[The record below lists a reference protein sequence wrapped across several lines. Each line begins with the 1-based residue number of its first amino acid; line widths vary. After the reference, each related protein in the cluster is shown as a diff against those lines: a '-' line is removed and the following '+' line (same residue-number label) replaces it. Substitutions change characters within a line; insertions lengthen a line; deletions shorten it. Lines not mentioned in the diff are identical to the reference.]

1 MPSIKYSLPKNQLR
15 RLTTFKARQESAP
28 SSVTDPGACEIL
40 VDPQAGN
47 FDPSSCTYNAFHFG
61 NWTDTAS
68 TPTSGTRDTT
78 SQYPYRVY
86 LKLFGG
92 LGTYDHGTGHGFSG
106 TGEYPPLLT
115 ANNGYMHTG
124 ASYSG
129 SIPLYRSSHQLEYI
143 NDVVDVQVATQ
154 KIKRTVRYQGSTV
167 YENTI
172 SLPVHLRYV
181 QLMGDSKF
189 PTDPLSCRRMCVLRF
204 EYGTPSYSGD
214 IDSNGNR
221 DASYANPLAGQPFP
235 QDLEDWWLDQGVSSS
250 SIPANW
256 YNDIYVDIG
265 GTDLFEDN
273 VSARG
278 IVTNPVWA
286 VNEWPFD
293 RDGDY
298 WVLKNQTFYSPQAH
312 WNTVHQYAES
322 NTSNQ
327 CVFNAQGAVGGR
339 FAAAPESPT
348 AAFYLKQYA
357 LLNSNYS
364 GTNWPSYWDDTTG
377 SGLPDLQTIGMF
389 QDLHWVSELNLN
401 PTYAELEAE
410 SQARGFSTEMI
421 PGGLTSTQEA
431 ITNCVHHATSTHNVT
446 RAGTLY
452 SSFGFG
458 VRRPF
463 VLVPGGV
470 YTNSSDWMPHWRNKD
485 SASTQTG
492 TVNMIGVGIEIEET
506 A

>member
-28 SSVTDPGACEIL
+28 SSATDPGACEIL

-154 KIKRTVRYQGSTV
+154 KIKRTVLYQGSAV

-172 SLPVHLRYV
+172 TLPVHLRYV
-181 QLMGDSKF
+181 QLMGDSKYG
-189 PTDPLSCRRMCVLRF
+189 TTLSCLNQCILRF

-221 DASYANPLAGQPFP
+221 DTSYTNPVAGQAFP
-235 QDLEDWWLDQGVSSS
+235 STITDFWEDTNGTGNEAPSTW
-250 SIPANW
+250 PATLSVNT
-256 YNDIYVDIG
+256 G
-265 GTDLFEDN
+265 GFDLFEDATSVYEN
-273 VSARG
+273 AAD
-278 IVTNPVWA
+278 PVWA
-286 VNEWPFD
+286 VNEYPFD
-293 RDGDY
+293 LNGDY
-298 WVLKNQTFYSPQAH
+298 WALKNKTYYSPQYQ

-322 NTSNQ
+322 NTSIQ
-327 CVFNAQGAVGGR
+327 CVFNVQGAVGGR
-339 FAAAPESPT
+339 FAAAPESPA

-357 LLNSNYS
+357 LLNSNYTGS
-364 GTNWPSYWDDTTG
+364 NTWPSYWNNTTG
-377 SGLPDLQTIGMF
+377 TGNTDLQTIGMF
-389 QDLHWVSELNLN
+389 QDLHWVSELNFN
-401 PTYAELEAE
+401 PTTAELEAG
-410 SQARGFSTEMI
+410 SAGSSNFYPSFGT
-421 PGGLTSTQEA
+421 TATEA
-431 ITNCVHHATSTHNVT
+431 IMRCVHRGTTSYNKDVG
-446 RAGTLY
+446 GTIY
-452 SSFGFG
+452 SDPYFG